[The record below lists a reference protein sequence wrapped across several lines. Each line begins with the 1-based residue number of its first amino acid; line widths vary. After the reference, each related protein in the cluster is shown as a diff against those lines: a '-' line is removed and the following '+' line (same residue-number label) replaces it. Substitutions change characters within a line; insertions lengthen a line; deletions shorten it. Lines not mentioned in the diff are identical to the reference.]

1 MRFSE
6 FLQDTH
12 NNNELESVVAN
23 ALQTLKGDANDQDQT
38 SEVSFDALKQIISN
52 TGHPNFN
59 YDLFKKLYD
68 GGNVLKNIVDNFDNE
83 KITLKTDK
91 QSEKDPEIT
100 KDKTGSTD
108 VVKKMAQRA
117 LKKRS

>member
-6 FLQDTH
+6 FLK
-12 NNNELESVVAN
+12 NNDNELESATVN
-23 ALQTLKGDANDQDQT
+23 ALRTLAGDANDQGQT
-38 SEVSFDALKQIISN
+38 SEISFDALKQILSN

-59 YDLFKKLYD
+59 YSIFKNLYD
-68 GGNVLKNIVDNFDNE
+68 QGTVLKNIVDNFDQE

-91 QSEKDPEIT
+91 QSEKEPEI
-100 KDKTGSTD
+100 DKGKSNPTD
-108 VVKKMAQRA
+108 TVKKMAQRA